1 MHFLCGNNC
10 KTQEPNFDCTIR
22 KLSANKSQ
30 PCTNTV
36 RQRKFISLLSFRRA
50 VLVIFGPIGIY
61 VSIRVCWGS
70 IYFAESTVN
79 KGKS

>member
-10 KTQEPNFDCTIR
+10 KTQESNFDCTRR

-61 VSIRVCWGS
+61 VSIRVRWGS
-70 IYFAESTVN
+70 IYFAESMVD